1 MQAKVCAS
9 RNVKERH
16 AKCVCA
22 VCCVLCTQ
30 HWALYK
36 NERQIKQQQ
45 KKPGIIRKCQ
55 VHDAYVITAEA
66 ILYYAIL
73 YIRECMQR
81 ASLVVQLVFCC
92 DGRSF
97 A

>member
-36 NERQIKQQQ
+36 NERKIKQQQ
-45 KKPGIIRKCQ
+45 KN
-55 VHDAYVITAEA
+55 
-66 ILYYAIL
+66 
-73 YIRECMQR
+73 R
-81 ASLVVQLVFCC
+81 AS
-92 DGRSF
+92 SEN
-97 A
+97 AKYTMHM